1 MTVDDH
7 IEQELQEV
15 AEHLEV
21 YRILIIDDPSL
32 EPLIPIENRLEVIKP
47 PERSPER
54 FVTCGELLSVRPP
67 RRPPA
72 GQHEEICHPHP
83 FAATPAFA
91 PELLPKVPPTRA
103 AFSSQQMQ
111 KDPQAL
117 AQYLQAA
124 AYGNSLMGL
133 ELDRPF
139 RHRFQIVDREVQAVF
154 IDNLIDDPRS
164 VMNGYLDTV

>member
-67 RRPPA
+67 VVRQPDSTKKSAIHIRSRQLQPSRQSCCQKCLRRALHFHPNKCRRILKLSLN
-72 GQHEEICHPHP
+72 ICK
-83 FAATPAFA
+83 
-91 PELLPKVPPTRA
+91 LLLT
-103 AFSSQQMQ
+103 
-111 KDPQAL
+111 
-117 AQYLQAA
+117 
-124 AYGNSLMGL
+124 G
-133 ELDRPF
+133 
-139 RHRFQIVDREVQAVF
+139 IV
-154 IDNLIDDPRS
+154 
-164 VMNGYLDTV
+164 